1 MHGLEII
8 ALVNPESIRRLPM
21 FLMLIFSTSYLA
33 SLCMVFLL
41 LKSPMVRIFGDKPD
55 HRKVH
60 QHVVPRLGGLGI
72 ILAFFMVFALRWQ
85 VPAEV
90 WPQSGNQL
98 SLALLFIA
106 VFLAGTGA
114 LDDIHNINFKVKFLF
129 QFILAAGITLILGHH
144 FGRLSLFGHVLDLNQ
159 FGAIA
164 TVFWIVGVMNAFNII
179 DGIDGLAGGV
189 AICGFTAAAVMSY
202 LNGSTYLV
210 AMNIVFIGLT
220 AGFLRHNLSQKTK
233 IFLGDAGSQFLGAVL
248 ALMAIEVQRLPN
260 AHSSIFVP
268 LLIVGYPLFDITVAM
283 ARRFL
288 KRSGRSLGRRF
299 GSMFVADNE
308 HLHHRLVYLGL
319 SHMQASFLLLLVSS
333 SLAASGVIIAELPI
347 LGRIGVVAYLAISLF
362 LILNRLGFIGLR
374 PWVTFPRVKPMPSR
388 IVGVI
393 EPDEVFFHSLVSFKQ
408 DKFEF
413 LSMPAKLSK
422 FMGEDLVAVMLY
434 NAAGEAFEERWTTA
448 LRATEYHDRPAIV
461 IADSSDIAKVKAA
474 NPDGFKSIRFME
486 KPIRVPELVRELER
500 FAMPALPARLRP
512 RERSFSLAALALRNN
527 ARR

>member
-1 MHGLEII
+1 
-8 ALVNPESIRRLPM
+8 M
-21 FLMLIFSTSYLA
+21 FILLILAVSYLA
-33 SLCMVFLL
+33 ASLMVYALL
-41 LKSPMVRIFGDKPD
+41 RSPLVALFGDKPD

-60 QHVVPRLGGLGI
+60 QNVVPRLGGLGI
-72 ILAFFMVFALRWQ
+72 ILAFLAVFALRWL
-85 VPAEV
+85 VPAEI
-90 WPQSGNQL
+90 WPRSGNQL

-106 VFLAGTGA
+106 MFLAATGA
-114 LDDIHNINFKVKFLF
+114 LDDIRNINFKVKFLF
-129 QFILAAGITLILGHH
+129 QFILAGGISVLLGHN
-144 FGRLSLFGHVLDLNQ
+144 FGRISMFGHVLDLNQ
-159 FGAIA
+159 FGTLA
-164 TVFWIVGVMNAFNII
+164 TVFWVVGVMNAFNII

-189 AICGFTAAAVMSY
+189 AICGFAAAAVMSY
-202 LNGSTYLV
+202 LNGAVYLL
-210 AMNIVFIGLT
+210 AMNVVFIGLI
-220 AGFLRHNLSQKTK
+220 AGFLRYNLSQKHK

-260 AHSSIFVP
+260 AHYSVFVP

-288 KRSGRSLGRRF
+288 RRSGRPLGRRF

-319 SHMQASFLLLLVSS
+319 SHLQSSFLLLLVAF
-333 SLAASGVIIAELPI
+333 SLAASGVIIAELPVR
-347 LGRIGVVAYLAISLF
+347 GRVAVIAYLSLSLF

-374 PWVTFPRVKPMPSR
+374 PWVTFPRVKAMPSR

-434 NAAGEAFEERWTTA
+434 HATGERFEERWTTA

-486 KPIRVPELVRELER
+486 KPIRVPDLVRELER
-500 FAMPALPARLRP
+500 FAVPKPPVGVPAR
-512 RERSFSLAALALRNN
+512 EKTFSLAAIALRNN
-527 ARR
+527 ARL